1 MAPYFP
7 TQNGRIKIQAE
18 TLLGTDPGNGWV
30 YQAPGTGNNAGGAQG
45 GYYYFKSETLDG
57 SVKSAT
63 QGQFS
68 ATIYVAETGLYD
80 LRVRTA
86 RDTNNPGDSRNDIW
100 VRVDDHINSVL
111 PAGTVAVETT
121 ASGYAKLKGANTA
134 WGYARLLSA
143 LHEEDA
149 NAPSQVLL
157 TQGFHTI
164 SFAGRSVGLHIDF
177 FELVKTGLNVAPGAP
192 DTAVVDGPVSGP
204 PIVVRVLDTTT
215 NTVVDVLEDG
225 DVLDARLVDGSMTLV
240 VGVVAGGALAGE
252 VGSMGLRLTGASDV
266 ARIETGGPYSLFG
279 ENGGGYLGGGA
290 ARAGDYNFSVDVY
303 SGAGGRGRLL
313 DSFDFNFEVR
323 DPAPDPVRI
332 GIYDARTNKVVHML
346 KDGDVLD
353 AAMMDGNMTAV
364 VHAVAGGALH
374 GKIGSVTFQLSGA
387 SSATHTDS
395 AAPYALFGDFGGN
408 LRGGGAA
415 APGNYTLEVDV
426 YSGRDG
432 AGTTPRLVRVRLHG
446 RQQQRHA
453 PRLIQG
459 PR

>member
-45 GYYYFKSETLDG
+45 GYYYFKSESLDG

-192 DTAVVDGPVSGP
+192 DTAVVDGPVLPGAAT
-204 PIVVRVLDTTT
+204 VAEDGTLVLDVLAGLGSGYSVSAASDPA
-215 NTVVDVLEDG
+215 NGSTVINP
-225 DVLDARLVDGSMTLV
+225 DGSIRYTPDADFFGSDTFTFSVTDSRGIVTSQRMTLTV
-240 VGVVAGGALAGE
+240 TGTPDDPLAGNDRATTAA
-252 VGSMGLRLTGASDV
+252 GTAIAV
-266 ARIETGGPYSLFG
+266 AVLA
-279 ENGGGYLGGGA
+279 N
-290 ARAGDYNFSVDVY
+290 D
-303 SGAGGRGRLL
+303 
-313 DSFDFNFEVR
+313 R
-323 DPAPDPVRI
+323 DP
-332 GIYDARTNKVVHML
+332 
-346 KDGDVLD
+346 DG
-353 AAMMDGNMTAV
+353 TA
-364 VHAVAGGALH
+364 
-374 GKIGSVTFQLSGA
+374 S
-387 SSATHTDS
+387 
-395 AAPYALFGDFGGN
+395 
-408 LRGGGAA
+408 
-415 APGNYTLEVDV
+415 
-426 YSGRDG
+426 
-432 AGTTPRLVRVRLHG
+432 
-446 RQQQRHA
+446 
-453 PRLIQG
+453 
-459 PR
+459 